1 MAPVKV
7 ISQQPPGGRCTLYAR
22 YAEAIGAATGWSH
35 GVVHS
40 EERDAHGEGFPSLWI
55 RETPVQPED
64 CFMLT
69 ADDICGH
76 LAGLG
81 VDASVLDAL
90 RARLQSILD
99 DFVEGATRASA
110 DGVK

>member
-22 YAEAIGAATGWSH
+22 YADAISAATGWSH
-35 GVVHS
+35 NVVHS

-55 RETPVQPED
+55 RDTALQPED
-64 CFMLT
+64 FFLLT
-69 ADDICGH
+69 PADIRAH

-81 VDASVLDAL
+81 IDPARLDMLEPRL
-90 RARLQSILD
+90 RAIHD
-99 DFVEGATRASA
+99 DFVAAATRAA
-110 DGVK
+110 P

>member
-22 YAEAIGAATGWSH
+22 YADAISNATGWSRS
-35 GVVHS
+35 VVHS

-55 RETPVQPED
+55 RDVALQPED
-64 CFMLT
+64 YFMLT

-81 VDASVLDAL
+81 VNAPVLDAL
-90 RARLQSILD
+90 RASLQSILD
-99 DFVEGATRASA
+99 DFVESATRAPGG
-110 DGVK
+110 GVK